1 MLIKCRSKERRASK
15 TTLLSFAPA
24 PPSPSLCPRPIQML
38 VMCGSKERSA
48 SEWGALLQA
57 SGWQLERVVPLGLPT
72 KHGIV
77 VGRPV

>member
-1 MLIKCRSKERRASK
+1 
-15 TTLLSFAPA
+15 
-24 PPSPSLCPRPIQML
+24 ML

-48 SEWGALLQA
+48 AEWNVLLEA

-77 VGRPV
+77 VGRAV